1 MEYALVARPLRA
13 KLNDLIGGLP
23 GLLVHE
29 FLDVASAM
37 PPERLRWSRILKRPL
52 MAHAEPDDNILG
64 AVNIDEVLPYGDARV
79 GGNCATS
86 RRIVFVHRSVASLP
100 EHLRNPDWFW
110 GVYIYSDGD
119 RQFNAKW
126 EAAHGYQWPFI
137 ADKRVHP
144 GLEALY
150 RKYMQFEREWS
161 AHAGVCSSEFHE
173 YLYQQELEN
182 IRIFLDGQDQLQAL
196 T

>member
-1 MEYALVARPLRA
+1 MRELAATAP
-13 KLNDLIGGLP
+13 P
-23 GLLVHE
+23 HE
-29 FLDVASAM
+29 GSSSSTAPSPACPSTSATLTGSGAST
-37 PPERLRWSRILKRPL
+37 ST
-52 MAHAEPDDNILG
+52 
-64 AVNIDEVLPYGDARV
+64 
-79 GGNCATS
+79 ATGTAS
-86 RRIVFVHRSVASLP
+86 STRS
-100 EHLRNPDWFW
+100 
-110 GVYIYSDGD
+110 G
-119 RQFNAKW
+119 
-126 EAAHGYQWPFI
+126 AAHGYQWPFI

-150 RKYMQFEREWS
+150 RKYMEFEREWS